1 MNRLAFALLVLP
13 LVLPSVAI
21 AEDPLPACFAQEPE
35 EVRRALVEFKATGSE
50 GACKVLAGAGL
61 KAMDLHAFLAAPRT
75 YREGKAG
82 LVTKSV
88 ELGKD
93 LTLEVAIRVPE
104 GYDPAKPHPVLVNM
118 HGGVSRAEPIPVD
131 QLGEG
136 MAGMLSMLDEADLKP
151 IEILPQ
157 GCAKCLWW
165 TETGMAMVLGSVRL
179 AATDCNVD
187 MDRVFVTGFSDGGS
201 GSWFYGAVNPT
212 PFAGMIP
219 LNGSPLV
226 AEMGGFE
233 IHLAN
238 YRNRPVFACSNAD
251 DPLYPASIVQ
261 PVMDRIRA
269 LKAPLEFTMYET
281 GGHSLTYVDP
291 MTEPFLKWWNAT
303 RRDAWRDRVEW
314 TRGEKGGAR
323 CDWLEIAEIG
333 DTGSKTAWE
342 PATVKIRA
350 PKRLGVTL
358 AQDFEGPGAKVD
370 RVEPESSAAKLG
382 VQKDDILVEA
392 NGKEIE
398 GFQDVRSFV
407 QGVNPGDE
415 VTLVVKRGEERVEL
429 KGKMQAAT
437 DREAFTY
444 EAKPGWVSASRKG
457 NAFELRTFR
466 ARRVVL
472 SLNPAQV
479 DLAKPVTVT
488 ADGKVV
494 FEGTVEP
501 SAAAILETYRA
512 DFDPRALP
520 AARVEVR
527 LP

>member
-1 MNRLAFALLVLP
+1 MKRLALALLALR
-13 LVLPSVAI
+13 LFAYSAAC
-21 AEDPLPACFAQEPE
+21 AEDALPACFAREPE
-35 EVRRALVEFKATGSE
+35 AVRKALVEFKATGSE
-50 GACKVLAGAGL
+50 ESFQVLAGAGL
-61 KAMDLHAFLAAPRT
+61 KPLELHAFLAAPRT
-75 YREGKAG
+75 YKAVKAG
-82 LVTKSV
+82 LFTKSV
-88 ELGKD
+88 VLGKD
-93 LTLEVAIRVPE
+93 LALEVAIRVPE
-104 GYDPAKPHPVLVNM
+104 GYDAARPHPALINM
-118 HGGVSRAEPIPVD
+118 HGGVSRIEPIPAAE
-131 QLGEG
+131 LGEG
-136 MAGMLSMLDEADLKP
+136 MSGMLPMLDGTEVKP

-165 TETGMAMVLGSVRL
+165 TETGIAMVLGSLRL

-201 GSWFYGAVNPT
+201 GSWFHGAVNPT

-303 RRDAWRDRVEW
+303 RRDAWRDAVEW

-333 DTGSKTAWE
+333 DSESKTAWE
-342 PATVKIRA
+342 PATVKITA

-370 RVEPESSAAKLG
+370 RVEPESSAEKLG
-382 VQKDDILVEA
+382 VKKDDILVEA
-392 NGKEIE
+392 NGKEIT

-407 QGVNPGDE
+407 QGVRPGDD
-415 VTLVVKRGEERVEL
+415 VALVVKRGDERVEL
-429 KGKMQAAT
+429 KGKMGAAT
-437 DREAFTY
+437 DREAFKY
-444 EAKPGWVSASRKG
+444 PAKPGWVSASRKG

-466 ARRVVL
+466 TRRVVL

-479 DLAKPVTVT
+479 DFTKPVSVT
-488 ADGKVV
+488 ADGRVA

-501 SAAAILETYRA
+501 SVSAILDSYRA

-520 AARVEVR
+520 AARLEVR